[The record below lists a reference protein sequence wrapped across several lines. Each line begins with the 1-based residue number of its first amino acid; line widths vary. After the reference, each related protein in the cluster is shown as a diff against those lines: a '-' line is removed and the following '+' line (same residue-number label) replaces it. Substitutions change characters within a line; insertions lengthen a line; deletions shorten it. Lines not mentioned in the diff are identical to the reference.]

1 MISCGVFYFSYSN
14 IFVTSPA
21 PENLKIL
28 FEFILKG
35 FNALDYQ
42 DHIDYDIQYSSN
54 DHKEKIIIQ
63 LTIHRPKQ
71 HRQIIQVEEYFS
83 LPNIFFFCSIFN
95 RQNHHVLVNVNY

>member
-1 MISCGVFYFSYSN
+1 
-14 IFVTSPA
+14 VTSPA

-35 FNALDYQ
+35 FNTLDYQ

-71 HRQIIQVEEYFS
+71 HRQIIQVNFIKIFS
-83 LPNIFFFCSIFN
+83 SQISFVLCSTFN
-95 RQNHHVLVNVNY
+95 RLNHHVLVNVNY

>member
-1 MISCGVFYFSYSN
+1 M
-14 IFVTSPA
+14 TSPA

-35 FNALDYQ
+35 FNTLDYQ

-71 HRQIIQVEEYFS
+71 HRQIIQVY
-83 LPNIFFFCSIFN
+83 LLKKFFQRNTFFLF
-95 RQNHHVLVNVNY
+95 LVHSTD

>member
-1 MISCGVFYFSYSN
+1 M
-14 IFVTSPA
+14 TSPA

-42 DHIDYDIQYSSN
+42 DHMDYDIHYSSN
-54 DHKEKIIIQ
+54 DHKEKNVVQ

-71 HRQIIQVEEYFS
+71 HRQVIQVRSDIDS
-83 LPNIFFFCSIFN
+83 LKNFYYVFFIVHTTARIITS
-95 RQNHHVLVNVNY
+95 

>member
-1 MISCGVFYFSYSN
+1 MKFFSCFRYSN
-14 IFVTSPA
+14 IYVTSPA
-21 PENLKIL
+21 PDNLKIL

-35 FNALDYQ
+35 FNVLDYQ

-71 HRQIIQVEEYFS
+71 HRQVIQVCLQKF
-83 LPNIFFFCSIFN
+83 
-95 RQNHHVLVNVNY
+95 Q